1 MRQSFLFVIALTA
14 VLGCATTRGTGVP
27 PDATALEH
35 VLDEWAIAW
44 SSSQVERLLP
54 LFTDDV
60 YYEDV
65 TLGSVIKGKEALR
78 NFAAATF
85 GAFADL
91 RFEAKSR
98 FVAAN
103 RKWGSIEWVFTA
115 GRQRTSPGFQRPISL
130 SKFGVRQ
137 SWSFATDGSV
147 GTPTI
152 GTSRLI

>member
-1 MRQSFLFVIALTA
+1 MRQSVLFVIALTG

-65 TLGSVIKGKEALR
+65 TLGAVIKSKEALR
-78 NFAAATF
+78 NFGAATF

-103 RKWGSIEWVFTA
+103 GKWGSIECVFT
-115 GRQRTSPGFQRPISL
+115 GRASSDQ
-130 SKFGVRQ
+130 
-137 SWSFATDGSV
+137 
-147 GTPTI
+147 
-152 GTSRLI
+152 